1 MKNRLALG
9 YIAISTLFASCGTG
23 NDKSDG
29 YGTFEAV
36 ETSVSSEVL
45 GRILM
50 LPIEE
55 GQHLKKGDLVAVI
68 DSTQTYLKML
78 QIETQVEAVNSKK
91 RTIAAQ
97 GDVLTQQLENINK
110 EVARAQELFKQNA
123 ATQKQLDEV
132 TGQAK
137 VVQAQKHALD
147 IQLSEVSIETRAL
160 GMQVLMLKDQLA
172 KCKVVNHV
180 TGTVLVK
187 YAEVGEIL
195 APGKGIYKIA
205 DLSEINLKVYISGK
219 QLSEVNLGDT
229 VIVITDTPKGLN
241 EQPGV
246 VGWVSSEAEFTPKIV
261 QTREERVK
269 LVYAVKIRVKNNGSL
284 KIGMPG
290 EMKVRHTK

>member
-1 MKNRLALG
+1 MKLQQTLG
-9 YIAISTLFASCGTG
+9 YLAITILLASCGTG

-36 ETSVSSEVL
+36 ETTISSEVQ
-45 GRILM
+45 GRILS

-55 GQHLKKGDLVAVI
+55 GVTLKKGDLVAAI
-68 DSTQTYLKML
+68 DSTQTYLRLL
-78 QIETQVEAVNSKK
+78 QLEAQVESINSKK
-91 RTIAAQ
+91 QTIAAQ
-97 GDVLTQQLENINK
+97 GDVLVQQLENINK
-110 EVARAQELFKQNA
+110 EVKRAQDLFKKNA
-123 ATQKQLDEV
+123 ATQKQLDDA

-147 IQLSEVSIETRAL
+147 VHLSEISIEARAL
-160 GMQVLMLKDQLA
+160 GMQVLMLKDQLT
-172 KCKVVNHV
+172 KCSVVNPV

-187 YAEVGEIL
+187 YSEVGEVV

-219 QLSEVNLGDT
+219 QLSDVHLGDT
-229 VIVITDTPKGLN
+229 VTVITDAPEGLK

-246 VGWVSSEAEFTPKIV
+246 ISWVSSEAEFTPKIV

-269 LVYAVKIRVKNNGSL
+269 LVYAVKIRVKNDGSL

-290 EMKVRHTK
+290 EMRVRRNK

>member
-1 MKNRLALG
+1 MKLQQTLG
-9 YIAISTLFASCGTG
+9 YLAITILLASCGTG

-36 ETSVSSEVL
+36 ETTISSEVQ
-45 GRILM
+45 GRILS

-55 GQHLKKGDLVAVI
+55 GVTLKKGDLVAAI
-68 DSTQTYLKML
+68 DSTQTYLRLL
-78 QIETQVEAVNSKK
+78 QLEAQVESINSKK
-91 RTIAAQ
+91 QTIAAQ
-97 GDVLTQQLENINK
+97 GDVLVQQLENINK
-110 EVARAQELFKQNA
+110 EVKRAQDLFKKNA
-123 ATQKQLDEV
+123 ATQKQLDDA

-147 IQLSEVSIETRAL
+147 VQLSEISIEARAL
-160 GMQVLMLKDQLA
+160 GMQVLMLKDQLT
-172 KCKVVNHV
+172 KCSVVNPV

-187 YAEVGEIL
+187 YSEVGEVV

-219 QLSEVNLGDT
+219 QLSDVHLGDT
-229 VIVITDTPKGLN
+229 VTVITDAPEGLK

-246 VGWVSSEAEFTPKIV
+246 ISWVSSEAEFTPKIV

-269 LVYAVKIRVKNNGSL
+269 LVYAVKIRVKNDGSL

-290 EMKVRHTK
+290 EMRVRRNK